1 MLCLPRVIVM
11 YGHACMYV
19 YDYDCVHYSDSC
31 DYVCGSDHV
40 NILYCVTVVEENNDM
55 MALAVIVWLPFMS

>member
-11 YGHACMYV
+11 CVHACMYV
-19 YDYDCVHYSDSC
+19 YYYDCVHYSDRC
-31 DYVCGSDHV
+31 DYACGSDHL

>member
-1 MLCLPRVIVM
+1 
-11 YGHACMYV
+11 MYV
-19 YDYDCVHYSDSC
+19 YDYDCVLYSDSC

>member
-1 MLCLPRVIVM
+1 MICLPRVIVM

-19 YDYDCVHYSDSC
+19 YYYDCVHYSDSC
-31 DYVCGSDHV
+31 DYVCVSDHV

-55 MALAVIVWLPFMS
+55 MALAFIVWLPLMS